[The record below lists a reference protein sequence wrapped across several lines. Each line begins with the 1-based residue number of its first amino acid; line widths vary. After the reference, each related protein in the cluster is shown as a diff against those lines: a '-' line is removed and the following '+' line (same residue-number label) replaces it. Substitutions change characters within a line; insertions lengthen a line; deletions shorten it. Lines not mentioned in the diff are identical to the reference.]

1 MKIDAP
7 WRCDKC
13 NRLKE
18 PTNGWLVGATYVMGT
33 LPKESFIGF
42 TVVAWDDELADR
54 QDSAHLCGVECGQKW
69 TTEQMGK
76 LVNRN

>member
-18 PTNGWLVGATYVMGT
+18 PTNGWLIGNVITDGFCVDSWDEEKAND
-33 LPKESFIGF
+33 PK
-42 TVVAWDDELADR
+42 A
-54 QDSAHLCGVECGQKW
+54 AHLCGVECGQKW

>member
-1 MKIDAP
+1 MKLDAP

-18 PTNGWLVGATYVMGT
+18 PTNGWLVGHYPA
-33 LPKESFIGF
+33 PDSFSI
-42 TVVAWDDELADR
+42 WQWNEELAEKEL
-54 QDSAHLCGVECGQKW
+54 SVHLCGVECGQKW